1 MKSYLSAL
9 AISALLVTGCSTT
22 TPESKPEYDEVELMV
37 YQLCIEKIVEGKMKI
52 GTSFWLLVPT
62 YIASAQVECAEF
74 KPVKK

>member
-1 MKSYLSAL
+1 MKSYLSVL

>member
-1 MKSYLSAL
+1 VKRAL
-9 AISALLVTGCSTT
+9 FLLVISALLLTGCSTPT
-22 TPESKPEYDEVELMV
+22 AESKPEYDEVDLMV
-37 YQLCIEKIVEGKMKI
+37 YNLCLEKIVEGKMKI

>member
-1 MKSYLSAL
+1 MKRAL
-9 AISALLVTGCSTT
+9 FLLVISALLLTGCSTPT
-22 TPESKPEYDEVELMV
+22 AESKPEYDEVDLMV
-37 YQLCIEKIVEGKMKI
+37 YNLCLEKIVEGKMKI

>member
-1 MKSYLSAL
+1 MKSHLSVL
-9 AISALLVTGCSTT
+9 AVSALLLTGCSTPT
-22 TPESKPEYDEVELMV
+22 AESKPEYDAVDLMV
-37 YQLCIEKIVEGKMKI
+37 YNLCIEKIVEGKMKI

>member
-1 MKSYLSAL
+1 MKSYLSVL
-9 AISALLVTGCSTT
+9 VISALLLTGCSTPT
-22 TPESKPEYDEVELMV
+22 AESKPEYDAVDLMV
-37 YQLCIEKIVEGKMKI
+37 YNLCIEKIVEGKMKI

>member
-1 MKSYLSAL
+1 MNNLLLTL
-9 AISALLVTGCSTT
+9 AVSALLLTGCSTPT
-22 TPESKPEYDEVELMV
+22 AESKPEYDAVDLMV
-37 YQLCIEKIVEGKMKI
+37 YNLCIEKIVEGKMKI